1 MILKDRIAAVR
12 NHTGLNISQ
21 FSHRVGFKTPQT
33 IRELESGRT
42 RSLSYEVLN
51 KILHCYPEINGDWLK
66 TGEGEMLNPKKE
78 FNQSNSGGNN
88 QQIDKVGDNADLR
101 TGTFFETCPEDQKR
115 INKLEREVGDL
126 KGKLA
131 HKEDVIHQMKKTEK
145 SQENRINESN
155 ERISELKERI
165 EELKERITELKS
177 K

>member
-1 MILKDRIAAVR
+1 MNTIQDRLAQFLTDYNISVQKFERQCDMGQGAASKLSLKSYATTYAKIAKAYPQ
-12 NHTGLNISQ
+12 LNIQ
-21 FSHRVGFKTPQT
+21 
-33 IRELESGRT
+33 
-42 RSLSYEVLN
+42 
-51 KILHCYPEINGDWLK
+51 WLK

-88 QQIDKVGDNADLR
+88 QQIEKVGDHADLR

-115 INKLEREVGDL
+115 INNLEREVGDL
-126 KGKLA
+126 KGKLE
-131 HKEDVIHQMKKTEK
+131 HKEDVILQMKKTEK
-145 SQENRINESN
+145 SQESRINESN